1 MNCQS
6 VSGISFVAEMASKK
20 LLETKESYTKIIL
33 SVKSDR
39 TVRKNSLSILH
50 FSADLF
56 SNWSSLGLLSTLNN
70 IINNYVLIAD
80 EESPLN

>member
-20 LLETKESYTKIIL
+20 LLKTKESCTKIIL

-56 SNWSSLGLLSTLNN
+56 SN
-70 IINNYVLIAD
+70 
-80 EESPLN
+80 

>member
-20 LLETKESYTKIIL
+20 LLETKESYAKIIL

-56 SNWSSLGLLSTLNN
+56 SN
-70 IINNYVLIAD
+70 
-80 EESPLN
+80 

>member
-50 FSADLF
+50 FSVDLF

-80 EESPLN
+80 EKSPLN